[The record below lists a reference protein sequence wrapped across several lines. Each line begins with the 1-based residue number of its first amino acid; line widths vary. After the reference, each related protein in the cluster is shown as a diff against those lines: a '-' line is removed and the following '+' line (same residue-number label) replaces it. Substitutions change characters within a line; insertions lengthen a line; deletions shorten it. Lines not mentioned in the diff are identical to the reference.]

1 MVLSDIRMVVT
12 MWMLLLLHALSKY
25 LPQTAWEAVWQNIT
39 SFLLE
44 TPSRLDLVNP

>member
-39 SFLLE
+39 SFFTRNTLK
-44 TPSRLDLVNP
+44 T